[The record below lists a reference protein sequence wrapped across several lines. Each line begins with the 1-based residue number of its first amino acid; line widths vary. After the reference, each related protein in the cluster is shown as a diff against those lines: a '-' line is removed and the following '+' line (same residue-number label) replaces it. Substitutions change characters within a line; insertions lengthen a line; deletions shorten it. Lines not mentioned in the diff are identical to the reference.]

1 MKNLII
7 GLVLGLAVGLTCTAC
22 SVAKDTF
29 NIHHMSMV
37 NTDRNSIY
45 TTIVNTEEG
54 TYRIF
59 TYEGQNG
66 GGGITAVKIK

>member
-1 MKNLII
+1 MKNTIVGLIL
-7 GLVLGLAVGLTCTAC
+7 GLVVGLTCVGC
-22 SVAKDTF
+22 VAEGQLTL
-29 NIHHMSMV
+29 HHMSMV

-45 TTIVNTEEG
+45 TTQVTTEEG